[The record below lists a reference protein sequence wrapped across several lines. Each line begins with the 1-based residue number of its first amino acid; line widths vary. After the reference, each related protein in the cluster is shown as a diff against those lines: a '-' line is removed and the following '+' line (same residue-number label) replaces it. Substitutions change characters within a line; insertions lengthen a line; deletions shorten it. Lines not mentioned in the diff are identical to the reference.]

1 MSEPNF
7 DQPPTPAP
15 GAEPDFDV
23 PASVPEAAAA
33 APEDWGWLRV
43 ETACKM
49 PYDKARFSVMQGT
62 GRVWACDGEYVAC
75 RPKAFHEGTHARHQ
89 RFLQSGHYE
98 HVGTFDDVQVF
109 KLLPGSPF
117 RRDTTT
123 FLPNL
128 NMFECM
134 RQAQLAAVARDWV
147 LFVDILEEIAAR
159 LKHHLHEAQ
168 AKVVYDDM
176 LASIFVGIQ
185 MRQGP
190 SQAEVDAGVA
200 NVRRQRGYAGK
211 MIAVP
216 ARPRIQ
222 RVQVA

>member
-1 MSEPNF
+1 MSDTPAAGEPNF
-7 DQPPTPAP
+7 DAPPVE
-15 GAEPDFDV
+15 GENL
-23 PASVPEAAAA
+23 E
-33 APEDWGWLRV
+33 WLRV
-43 ETACKM
+43 ESGGKM
-49 PYDKARFSVMQGT
+49 PYDNARFSVMQGT

-75 RPKAFHEGTHARHQ
+75 RPKDFHSATADRHR
-89 RFLQSGHYE
+89 RFLASGHYE

-117 RRDTTT
+117 RRDTQT
-123 FLPNL
+123 FLPQL

-168 AKVVYDDM
+168 AAVVYEDT
-176 LASIFVGIQ
+176 LSGIFVGIQ
-185 MRQGP
+185 RRQGP
-190 SQAEVDAGVA
+190 SQAEVDAGVS
-200 NVRRQRGYAGK
+200 NVRRQRGYQGK

-216 ARPRIQ
+216 AARPRVQ
-222 RVQVA
+222 RVVAP